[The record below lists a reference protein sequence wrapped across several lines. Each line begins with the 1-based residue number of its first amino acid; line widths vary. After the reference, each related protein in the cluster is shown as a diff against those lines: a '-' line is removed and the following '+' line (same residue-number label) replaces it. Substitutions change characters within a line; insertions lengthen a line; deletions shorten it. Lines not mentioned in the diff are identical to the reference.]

1 MARRRRGSLPPGKI
15 TGCSRAAGGTG
26 RRARLRGV
34 WGNPSGFESRV
45 AHHWLYSSV
54 YTMRGPHTY
63 HVTESKE
70 LDPATQFKQLY
81 DQEYLSVYRS
91 IRAVVLDPAAAE
103 DLTQET
109 FVRAYRAR
117 HRYTPTAPPGAWLRR
132 IGINLAISHLR
143 RQKLARFLPARLYM
157 APDRRDYDRAEARDV
172 VGKAMAVLSPKLRA
186 AVVLHYYDGL
196 TREEIAA
203 VLGVPAGT
211 VASRIAK
218 AVAIM
223 RKTMGSDQELDTTR
237 SSSEGALRGR

>member
-1 MARRRRGSLPPGKI
+1 M
-15 TGCSRAAGGTG
+15 T
-26 RRARLRGV
+26 
-34 WGNPSGFESRV
+34 ESR
-45 AHHWLYSSV
+45 
-54 YTMRGPHTY
+54 
-63 HVTESKE
+63 E
-70 LDPATQFKQLY
+70 LDPATEFRQLY

-91 IRAVVLDPAAAE
+91 IRAVVMDSAAAE

-132 IGINLAISHLR
+132 IGINLSISHLR

-172 VGKAMAVLSPKLRA
+172 VGKAMASLSPKLRA

-223 RKTMGSDQELDTTR
+223 RKTIGNDQDLDTTR
-237 SSSEGALRGR
+237 SRSEGALRGR

>member
-1 MARRRRGSLPPGKI
+1 MIGQVRLAHRS
-15 TGCSRAAGGTG
+15 TGH
-26 RRARLRGV
+26 
-34 WGNPSGFESRV
+34 E
-45 AHHWLYSSV
+45 
-54 YTMRGPHTY
+54 PHTY
-63 HVTESKE
+63 QVTEGRE
-70 LDPATQFKQLY
+70 LDPATEFRQLY

-91 IRAVVLDPAAAE
+91 IRAVVMDSAAAE

-172 VGKAMAVLSPKLRA
+172 VGKAMTALSPKLRV

-196 TREEIAA
+196 TREEIAS
-203 VLGVPAGT
+203 VLGVPPGT

-223 RKTMGSDQELDTTR
+223 RKTIGNDQDLDTTR
-237 SSSEGALRGR
+237 SRSEGALRGR

>member
-1 MARRRRGSLPPGKI
+1 
-15 TGCSRAAGGTG
+15 
-26 RRARLRGV
+26 
-34 WGNPSGFESRV
+34 
-45 AHHWLYSSV
+45 
-54 YTMRGPHTY
+54 
-63 HVTESKE
+63 VTDGKE

-81 DQEYLSVYRS
+81 DREYLSVFRS
-91 IRAVVLDPAAAE
+91 IRGVVLDSAAAE

-143 RQKLARFLPARLYM
+143 RQKLARFLPARLYI

-172 VGKAMAVLSPKLRA
+172 VGKAMASLSPKLRA
-186 AVVLHYYDGL
+186 AVILHYYDGL
-196 TREEIAA
+196 TRDEIAN

-223 RKTMGSDQELDTTR
+223 RKTMGNDQDLDSTR
-237 SSSEGALRGR
+237 SRSEGALRGR

>member
-1 MARRRRGSLPPGKI
+1 M
-15 TGCSRAAGGTG
+15 T
-26 RRARLRGV
+26 
-34 WGNPSGFESRV
+34 E
-45 AHHWLYSSV
+45 
-54 YTMRGPHTY
+54 GPL
-63 HVTESKE
+63 
-70 LDPATQFKQLY
+70 LDPKTQFRQLY
-81 DQEYLSVYRS
+81 DQEYRSVFRA
-91 IRAVVLDPAAAE
+91 IRAVVLDPSAAE

-117 HRYTPTAPPGAWLRR
+117 NRYTPTAPPGAWLRR

-143 RQKLARFLPARLYM
+143 RQKLARFLPARLYV

-172 VGKAMAVLSPKLRA
+172 VEKALTALSPKLRA
-186 AVVLHYYDGL
+186 TVVLHYYEGL
-196 TREEIAA
+196 TREEIAQ

-223 RKTMGSDQELDTTR
+223 RKAMGSDQHLDTAR

>member
-1 MARRRRGSLPPGKI
+1 M
-15 TGCSRAAGGTG
+15 
-26 RRARLRGV
+26 
-34 WGNPSGFESRV
+34 
-45 AHHWLYSSV
+45 
-54 YTMRGPHTY
+54 
-63 HVTESKE
+63 TEGE
-70 LDPATQFKQLY
+70 QLDPKTQFRQLY

-91 IRAVVLDPAAAE
+91 IRAVVLESAAAE

-117 HRYTPTAPPGAWLRR
+117 LRYTPTAPPGAWLRR
-132 IGINLAISHLR
+132 IGINLAISYLR

-172 VGKAMAVLSPKLRA
+172 VEKAMARLSPKLRA
-186 AVVLHYYDGL
+186 AVVLHYYEGL
-196 TREEIAA
+196 TREEIAE

-218 AVAIM
+218 AVATM
-223 RKTMGSDQELDTTR
+223 RKAMGSDQPGDTAR

>member
-1 MARRRRGSLPPGKI
+1 VTDGMA
-15 TGCSRAAGGTG
+15 
-26 RRARLRGV
+26 
-34 WGNPSGFESRV
+34 
-45 AHHWLYSSV
+45 
-54 YTMRGPHTY
+54 
-63 HVTESKE
+63 
-70 LDPATQFKQLY
+70 LDPKTQFRQLY
-81 DQEYLSVYRS
+81 DQEFTAVYRS
-91 IRAVVLDPAAAE
+91 IRAVVLDSAAAE

-132 IGINLAISHLR
+132 IGINLAISYLR

-172 VGKAMAVLSPKLRA
+172 VSNAMTALSPKLRA
-186 AVVLHYYDGL
+186 AIVLHYYDGL
-196 TREEIAA
+196 TREEIAQ

-223 RKTMGSDQELDTTR
+223 RKNIGNDQQPDTER
-237 SSSEGALRGR
+237 SSSEGALRER

>member
-1 MARRRRGSLPPGKI
+1 
-15 TGCSRAAGGTG
+15 
-26 RRARLRGV
+26 
-34 WGNPSGFESRV
+34 
-45 AHHWLYSSV
+45 
-54 YTMRGPHTY
+54 
-63 HVTESKE
+63 VTESKE
-70 LDPATQFKQLY
+70 LETNQLDPATQFKQLY
-81 DQEYLSVYRS
+81 DQEYLSVFRS
-91 IRAVVLDPAAAE
+91 IRAVVMDSAAAE
-103 DLTQET
+103 DLTQEA

-143 RQKLARFLPARLYM
+143 RQKLARFLPARLYV
-157 APDRRDYDRAEARDV
+157 APDRRDYDRAEARDI
-172 VGKAMAVLSPKLRA
+172 VGKAMAALSPKLRA
-186 AVVLHYYDGL
+186 AVFLHYYEDM

-223 RKTMGSDQELDTTR
+223 RKTMASDQEHDTTR

>member
-1 MARRRRGSLPPGKI
+1 
-15 TGCSRAAGGTG
+15 
-26 RRARLRGV
+26 
-34 WGNPSGFESRV
+34 
-45 AHHWLYSSV
+45 
-54 YTMRGPHTY
+54 
-63 HVTESKE
+63 VTDGKE
-70 LDPATQFKQLY
+70 LDPATEFKQLY
-81 DQEYLSVYRS
+81 DREYLSVFRS
-91 IRAVVLDPAAAE
+91 IRGVVLDSAAAE

-143 RQKLARFLPARLYM
+143 RQKLARFLPARLYI

-172 VGKAMAVLSPKLRA
+172 VGKAMTALSPKLRA
-186 AVVLHYYDGL
+186 AVILHYYDGL
-196 TREEIAA
+196 TREEIAN

-223 RKTMGSDQELDTTR
+223 RKTMGSDQDLDSTR
-237 SSSEGALRGR
+237 SRSEGALRGR

>member
-1 MARRRRGSLPPGKI
+1 M
-15 TGCSRAAGGTG
+15 
-26 RRARLRGV
+26 
-34 WGNPSGFESRV
+34 
-45 AHHWLYSSV
+45 
-54 YTMRGPHTY
+54 
-63 HVTESKE
+63 TETRE
-70 LDPATQFKQLY
+70 LDPATEFRQLY
-81 DQEYLSVYRS
+81 DQEYLPVYRS
-91 IRAVVLDPAAAE
+91 IRAVVLESAAAE

-172 VGKAMAVLSPKLRA
+172 VGKAMTALSPKLRA

-196 TREEIAA
+196 TREEIAS

-223 RKTMGSDQELDTTR
+223 RKTIGNDQDLDTTR
-237 SSSEGALRGR
+237 SRSEGALRGR

>member
-1 MARRRRGSLPPGKI
+1 MPVQNPRPGRQTKVVPDP
-15 TGCSRAAGGTG
+15 T
-26 RRARLRGV
+26 
-34 WGNPSGFESRV
+34 
-45 AHHWLYSSV
+45 
-54 YTMRGPHTY
+54 
-63 HVTESKE
+63 E
-70 LDPATQFKQLY
+70 LDPKTQFRELY
-81 DQEYLSVYRS
+81 DKEYVSVYRA
-91 IRAVVLDPAAAE
+91 IRGVVLDSAAAE

-143 RQKLARFLPARLYM
+143 RQKLARFLPARLYV

-172 VGKAMAVLSPKLRA
+172 VTKALAELSPKLRA
-186 AVVLHYYDGL
+186 AIVLHYYEGL
-196 TREEIAA
+196 TREEIAD

-223 RKTMGSDQELDTTR
+223 RRTMGSDQQKDSTR

>member
-1 MARRRRGSLPPGKI
+1 M
-15 TGCSRAAGGTG
+15 T
-26 RRARLRGV
+26 
-34 WGNPSGFESRV
+34 ESR
-45 AHHWLYSSV
+45 
-54 YTMRGPHTY
+54 
-63 HVTESKE
+63 E
-70 LDPATQFKQLY
+70 LDPATEFRQLY

-91 IRAVVLDPAAAE
+91 IRAVVMDSAAAE

-117 HRYTPTAPPGAWLRR
+117 HRYSPTAPPGAWLRR

-172 VGKAMAVLSPKLRA
+172 VGKAMASLSPKLRA

-203 VLGVPAGT
+203 VLGVPPGT
-211 VASRIAK
+211 VAYRIAK

-223 RKTMGSDQELDTTR
+223 RKTIGNDQDLDTTR
-237 SSSEGALRGR
+237 SRSEGALRGR

>member
-1 MARRRRGSLPPGKI
+1 MILPARQTNAVPDAPL
-15 TGCSRAAGGTG
+15 
-26 RRARLRGV
+26 
-34 WGNPSGFESRV
+34 
-45 AHHWLYSSV
+45 
-54 YTMRGPHTY
+54 
-63 HVTESKE
+63 
-70 LDPATQFKQLY
+70 LDPKTQFRQLY
-81 DQEYLSVYRS
+81 DQEFHSVYRA
-91 IRAVVLDPAAAE
+91 IRAVILDSAAAE

-172 VGKAMAVLSPKLRA
+172 VEKALTQLSPKLRA
-186 AVVLHYYDGL
+186 AVVLHYYEGL
-196 TREEIAA
+196 TREEIADG
-203 VLGVPAGT
+203 LGVPAGT

-223 RKTMGSDQELDTTR
+223 RKTMASDQQRGTER
-237 SSSEGALRGR
+237 STSEGALRGR

>member
-1 MARRRRGSLPPGKI
+1 M
-15 TGCSRAAGGTG
+15 TEG
-26 RRARLRGV
+26 R
-34 WGNPSGFESRV
+34 
-45 AHHWLYSSV
+45 
-54 YTMRGPHTY
+54 
-63 HVTESKE
+63 E
-70 LDPATQFKQLY
+70 LDPVTEFKQLY
-81 DQEYLSVYRS
+81 DLEYLSVYRS
-91 IRAVVLDPAAAE
+91 IRGVVMDSAAAE

-172 VGKAMAVLSPKLRA
+172 VGKAMLALSPKLRA

-223 RKTMGSDQELDTTR
+223 RKTIGNDQDLDTTR
-237 SSSEGALRGR
+237 SRSEGALRGR